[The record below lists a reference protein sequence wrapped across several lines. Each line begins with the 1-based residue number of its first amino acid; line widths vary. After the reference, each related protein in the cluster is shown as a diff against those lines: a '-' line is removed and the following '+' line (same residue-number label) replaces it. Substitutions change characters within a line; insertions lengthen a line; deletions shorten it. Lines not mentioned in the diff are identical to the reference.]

1 MDELVELRDKVDPAK
16 ENPWRTGCDSIKA
29 NWLPMTALWLA
40 AAVFV
45 LLYYRSP
52 GFANALEPL
61 ARWQKE
67 SGCLAAFLNRV
78 AFCGILP
85 GIFIVC
91 VPSLRPRRVIPTLVV
106 QTLWS
111 GLCGI
116 VSDLMFSLN
125 AAMLG
130 TGVDFLTLT
139 LKTAINQF
147 AWTPF
152 FFSPMGSLVYFWIGR
167 DFSFGKVRRDI
178 PRRFY
183 HDLVLPNLLVNWA
196 LWIPATYAIHMF
208 PTPLQIQL
216 AGLASAL
223 LSLLMLTIGRR
234 GRGK

>member
-1 MDELVELRDKVDPAK
+1 MSKTATDACSLES
-16 ENPWRTGCDSIKA
+16 PWKAGWDSVRA
-29 NWLPMTALWLA
+29 NLLPMAVLWLA
-40 AAVFV
+40 AASFV
-45 LLYYRSP
+45 LLYYGCP
-52 GFANALEPL
+52 GFARALEPL
-61 ARWQKE
+61 SRWQRE
-67 SGCLAAFLNRV
+67 SGWLAAFLNRV

-85 GIFIVC
+85 GVFIVC
-91 VPSLRPRRVIPTLVV
+91 IRSLRPRRVFPTLVV
-106 QTLWS
+106 QTIWS

-139 LKTAINQF
+139 IKTAINQF
-147 AWTPF
+147 VWTPLF
-152 FFSPMGSLVYFWIGR
+152 FAPMGSLVYFWIGR
-167 DFSFGKVRRDI
+167 DFSFGNVRRDV

-223 LSLLMLTIGRR
+223 LSLMMLAIGRR
-234 GRGK
+234 GRDK